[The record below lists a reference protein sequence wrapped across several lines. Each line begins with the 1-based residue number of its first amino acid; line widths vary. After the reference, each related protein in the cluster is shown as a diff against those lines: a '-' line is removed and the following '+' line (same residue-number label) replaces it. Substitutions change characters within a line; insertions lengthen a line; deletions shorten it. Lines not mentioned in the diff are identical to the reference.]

1 MKLKKIISITLC
13 AALALSAAACSNNNS
28 EAVQIPNPF
37 VDCDTMDAAKELAG
51 FDLTLPKAAD
61 ELEAVENEMIQAFY
75 GENGSEM
82 LIRKALGDQDISG
95 DYNEYPQIETVDGIT
110 LKGENDQF
118 TLAVWTNGGYTYS
131 ISVGEA
137 LSQTDMLALVNSVV

>member
-13 AALALSAAACSNNNS
+13 AALALSAAACGNNNS
-28 EAVQIPNPF
+28 EAVQIPSPF

-75 GENGSEM
+75 GENGSQM
-82 LIRKALGDQDISG
+82 LIRKALGDRDISG
-95 DYNEYPQIETVDGIT
+95 DHNEYPQIETVDGIT
-110 LKGENDQF
+110 LKGENNLF
-118 TLAVWTNGGYTYS
+118 TLALWTNGGYTYS
-131 ISVGEA
+131 ISVGSA
-137 LSQTDMLALVNSVV
+137 LSQTDMMALVGGVK

>member
-1 MKLKKIISITLC
+1 
-13 AALALSAAACSNNNS
+13 
-28 EAVQIPNPF
+28 
-37 VDCDTMDAAKELAG
+37 
-51 FDLTLPKAAD
+51 
-61 ELEAVENEMIQAFY
+61 MIQAFY
-75 GENGSEM
+75 GENGSQM
-82 LIRKALGDQDISG
+82 LIRKAQGDQDISG

-137 LSQTDMLALVNSVV
+137 LSQTDMWHWLALLYNFLITLKGQAKQVCP

>member
-13 AALALSAAACSNNNS
+13 AALALSAAACGNNNS
-28 EAVQIPNPF
+28 EAVQIPSPF

-75 GENGSEM
+75 GENN
-82 LIRKALGDQDISG
+82 L
-95 DYNEYPQIETVDGIT
+95 
-110 LKGENDQF
+110 F
-118 TLAVWTNGGYTYS
+118 TLALWTNGGYTYS

-137 LSQTDMLALVNSVV
+137 LSQTDMLALVSSVV